1 MNTLKK
7 IKSYWNDLQSIHSDW
22 GLGMLYKLR
31 LKPLWIHY
39 IINGGKGDRLD
50 LEFKAL
56 ILLMIIRN
64 SSISINIKKLTKLLL
79 VRPLLFGYVGGKGKN
94 KCQN

>member
-7 IKSYWNDLQSIHSDW
+7 IKSYWSDLQSIQSNW

-39 IINGGKGDRLD
+39 IINNGKGDRLD
-50 LEFKAL
+50 LEFEAL
-56 ILLMIIRN
+56 TDYL
-64 SSISINIKKLTKLLL
+64 INDNQKLTKFLL
-79 VRPLLFGYVGGKGKN
+79 VKPLLFGYAGGKVKN
-94 KCQN
+94 KCLN

>member
-7 IKSYWNDLQSIHSDW
+7 IKSYWIDLQSIHSDC

-31 LKPLWIHY
+31 LKPLWIHF

-50 LEFKAL
+50 L
-56 ILLMIIRN
+56 
-64 SSISINIKKLTKLLL
+64 
-79 VRPLLFGYVGGKGKN
+79 
-94 KCQN
+94 

>member
-1 MNTLKK
+1 
-7 IKSYWNDLQSIHSDW
+7 
-22 GLGMLYKLR
+22 MLYKLR

-56 ILLMIIRN
+56 TDYL
-64 SSISINIKKLTKLLL
+64 INDNQELINKYQHKKLTKLLL